1 MIIVKLFGGLGNQ
14 LFQYAAGRSLALKKN
29 TDLAL
34 DVSGYGKEPQGTI
47 KRNYELHL
55 FNICASPAK
64 EEQINKIAHPP
75 LADRI
80 LKKLGLGSGFCYYR
94 EPFFHFDADFFE
106 SPASTI
112 LDGYWQSEKYFKE
125 VSPAIRADL
134 QLTAPLSAVT
144 REMAAQIDARKSVS
158 LHVRRGDFVNN
169 PQTFSHH
176 GVCEPG
182 YYREAIGKIKEQHT
196 DLEVFVFSDDMDWA
210 KENITTDLPMTFVNG
225 AGRQDFEDL
234 YLMSLCRHNIIANS
248 SFSWWGAWLNPNPKK
263 IVVAP
268 ARWFNDKN
276 TDTKDL
282 LPPEWVKL

>member
-1 MIIVKLFGGLGNQ
+1 M
-14 LFQYAAGRSLALKKN
+14 
-29 TDLAL
+29 
-34 DVSGYGKEPQGTI
+34 
-47 KRNYELHL
+47 
-55 FNICASPAK
+55 
-64 EEQINKIAHPP
+64 
-75 LADRI
+75 
-80 LKKLGLGSGFCYYR
+80 
-94 EPFFHFDADFFE
+94 
-106 SPASTI
+106 
-112 LDGYWQSEKYFKE
+112 
-125 VSPAIRADL
+125 
-134 QLTAPLSAVT
+134 T

-210 KENITTDLPMTFVNG
+210 KANITTDLPVTFVNG

-248 SFSWWGAWLNPNPKK
+248 SFSWWGAWLNPNPEK